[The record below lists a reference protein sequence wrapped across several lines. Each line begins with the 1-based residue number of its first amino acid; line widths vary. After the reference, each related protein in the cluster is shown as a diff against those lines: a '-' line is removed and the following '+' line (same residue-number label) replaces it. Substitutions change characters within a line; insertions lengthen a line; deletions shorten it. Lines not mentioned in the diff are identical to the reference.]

1 MLSKINLYP
10 KIGNK
15 DKTSIKI
22 KSKLIL
28 NILSYCDGTN
38 SIEEISQKCN
48 MKLLNCKILEN
59 LNKKKLVNLIEYL
72 L

>member
-15 DKTSIKI
+15 DKTSKLKI

-38 SIEEISQKCN
+38 SIEEISQKN
-48 MKLLNCKILEN
+48 VI
-59 LNKKKLVNLIEYL
+59 
-72 L
+72 

>member
-10 KIGNK
+10 KIGYKN
-15 DKTSIKI
+15 KTSKLKI

-48 MKLLNCKILEN
+48 IKLLNCKKILKD
-59 LNKKKLVNLIEYL
+59 LNKKKLVNLI
-72 L
+72 